1 MSQNTDKS
9 KELWLKMARQEFP
22 TYTDVMLENIK
33 WEVALEWGSGRE
45 NKNAALYDK
54 YVMMKRLLD
63 IKPDTD

>member
-1 MSQNTDKS
+1 
-9 KELWLKMARQEFP
+9 MARQEFP